1 MCPFEAHLPACELV
15 YSYRKENRGMVIMSK
30 LRKEKKKRSMVTKDM
45 I

>member
-1 MCPFEAHLPACELV
+1 MCPFKAHLLACGLV
-15 YSYRKENRGMVIMSK
+15 YSYRKENRVMVIMSK